1 MKPFLVLLASLV
13 ALPAWG
19 DDSESFTARAKVV
32 RTEPQYEWVRVD
44 RPDTKCWDETIY
56 DRDYGDSGDYDDI
69 FPAIVGGAV
78 GGALGHQVG
87 GGRGK
92 DVATVAGAIAG
103 TVIGQRMAGRHD
115 RRPHRRHQRR
125 CRTNHHWVE
134 ERQRVGYL
142 VTYRFAGRTFTTLT
156 SDPPGKWIDV
166 RVNLDP
172 LL

>member
-1 MKPFLVLLASLV
+1 MKPAKILPIAFSFLAAVT
-13 ALPAWG
+13 AWAG
-19 DDSESFTARAKVV
+19 DDESFTARAKVV
-32 RTEPQYEWVRVD
+32 EVEPHYEWVRVD
-44 RPDTKCWDETIY
+44 RPTTKCWDESVY
-56 DRDYGDSGDYDDI
+56 DYDDDEYDDI
-69 FPAIVGGAV
+69 LPMIVGGAV

-103 TVIGQRMAGRHD
+103 TVIGQRVSDGHHGPRAH
-115 RRPHRRHQRR
+115 HRRR
-125 CRTNHHWVE
+125 CKTRHHWVE
-134 ERQRVGYL
+134 ERERVGYL

-156 SDPPGKWIDV
+156 SEHPGKWIKV